1 MLPTGYL
8 LVTAVT
14 VAWAAAAVPCGDRR
28 CEDSEY
34 CREGQ
39 VCHPCE
45 DICDPN
51 SPNYD
56 SEPCKKSCGD
66 YLLLKH
72 FVSREEYNGTVTRVY
87 FYVVTALVVSLLVL
101 LLVLG
106 AFVTVWLKYQ
116 RVRGYST
123 GAMKKKK
130 VEAMKAVCVNEVDG
144 KKSLK
149 LEMPAP
155 SLENKDPLPSAMTT
169 MTPLS
174 TRHPSEDATL
184 EYAYDNPALTPSP
197 LFGKNHPHSNSTPQA
212 TGSLNNTPRVP
223 RTETSF

>member
-1 MLPTGYL
+1 MLRSCL
-8 LVTAVT
+8 LVAAAIAVS
-14 VAWAAAAVPCGDRR
+14 WATAAVPCGDRR

-39 VCHPCE
+39 LCHPCE
-45 DICDPN
+45 DICDPH

-56 SEPCKKSCGD
+56 SDPCKKNCAD
-66 YLLLKH
+66 YLLIKM
-72 FVSREEYNGTVTRVY
+72 FVSRDEYNAAVSRFY
-87 FYVVTALVVSLLVL
+87 FYTAAALVVSMLVL
-101 LLVLG
+101 VLVLG
-106 AFVTVWLKYQ
+106 AFFFIWLKYQ
-116 RVRGYST
+116 RVRGYNT

-144 KKSLK
+144 KKNLK
-149 LEMPAP
+149 LEIGVPNTD
-155 SLENKDPLPSAMTT
+155 NKDVPQSALTT

-197 LFGKNHPHSNSTPQA
+197 LFGKTHPSSTPQA
-212 TGSLNNTPRVP
+212 ATSPNSTPRVP